1 LKHANFALEIFQKS
15 LPTEH
20 SQNAWI
26 FENIGLVYEQ
36 QGKLEESL
44 SYLKKAVN
52 TYRQRLPATHS
63 YIIDVERNIQ
73 RVLSQLK

>member
-1 LKHANFALEIFQKS
+1 LKHANLALEIFQKS
-15 LPTEH
+15 LPAEH
-20 SQNAWI
+20 NKIGWV

-36 QGKLEESL
+36 QGKLEESI

-52 TYRQRLPATHS
+52 TYRQRLPANHY
-63 YIIDVERNIQ
+63 YIIGVERSIQ